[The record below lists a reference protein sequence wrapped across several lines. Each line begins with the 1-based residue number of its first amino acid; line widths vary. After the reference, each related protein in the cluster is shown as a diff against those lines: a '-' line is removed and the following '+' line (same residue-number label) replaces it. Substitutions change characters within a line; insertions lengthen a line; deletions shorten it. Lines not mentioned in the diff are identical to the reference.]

1 MFTCLLLVT
10 LAISWQGESRGLF
23 CRYAWFLYLF
33 YMGSL
38 GYYLYVR
45 ITKTLNLGPTFMW

>member
-1 MFTCLLLVT
+1 MGFLH
-10 LAISWQGESRGLF
+10 
-23 CRYAWFLYLF
+23 RYAWFLYLF